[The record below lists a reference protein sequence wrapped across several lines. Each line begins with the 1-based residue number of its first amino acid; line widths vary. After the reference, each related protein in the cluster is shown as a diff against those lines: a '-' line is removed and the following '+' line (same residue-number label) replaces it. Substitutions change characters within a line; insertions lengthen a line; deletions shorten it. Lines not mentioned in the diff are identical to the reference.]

1 MLYVVASFPPPPPPP
16 PLQKADRTALEG
28 KASRDWVDS
37 TFEKLDREI
46 REATSKLLGQEEA
59 FRTAVDQLNE
69 DVEGKLDRMEL
80 QPLKDY
86 FGIYIC
92 LLIS

>member
-1 MLYVVASFPPPPPPP
+1 M
-16 PLQKADRTALEG
+16 
-28 KASRDWVDS
+28 DS

-46 REATSKLLGQEEA
+46 REATAKLLSQEEA
-59 FRTAVDQLNE
+59 LRAAVDQLNE

-86 FGIYIC
+86 FGKVPSHRGTTVALGYRDWC
-92 LLIS
+92 VNCSTVGLHVCAG

>member
-1 MLYVVASFPPPPPPP
+1 M
-16 PLQKADRTALEG
+16 
-28 KASRDWVDS
+28 DS

-46 REATSKLLGQEEA
+46 REATAKLLSQEEA
-59 FRTAVDQLNE
+59 LRAAVDQLNE

-86 FGIYIC
+86 FGQCSAMEVPRYS
-92 LLIS
+92 LRLHG